1 MPPIHISNLRSSQHA
16 NDIEPSL
23 KIMNF
28 ESSTISRT
36 VPAGDDLE
44 ANRTP
49 HWPGQTKNDGNDDG
63 PNVEVAASVKH
74 MKGIPSRWYR
84 KVLDAGVEENGILPV
99 PIEER
104 TQTQHSNLFTV
115 FFTCLLC
122 VLPLPT
128 GALGT
133 TVYGL
138 KLRDVSLIILFFN
151 FVTCIPPA
159 IMGIGGYQ
167 TGMRQMIQARYS
179 FGLYFVVIPILLS
192 AGTATGFTL
201 MGTIVSGQ
209 AIAALNEKATIS
221 VNVGIGI
228 VCAISFVAALLGYR
242 AIHAW
247 QRWQWLPNLIAIAI
261 AAGCGGKQLMQQVEH
276 EPATVKGVIG
286 YGSLMAGYF
295 MTFGGTVSD
304 FTIYHDPKE
313 PKRKVFTYVY
323 LGLSTPA
330 TPLLILGAAIGGAIP
345 NNESWQTAW
354 DVYGVG
360 GVLAEMLAPAGGFGK
375 FVLVVLAL
383 SVVGNTLNSMYS
395 VALCLQML
403 LPVFTKVPRFFFI
416 IVTMAIMIPMA
427 IYAAAEWT
435 TSLENFLSIIG
446 YWAGCFDAIMI
457 EELVVFRKRDYSS
470 YDPEIWNK
478 GRYLPTGL
486 AAMGASLVSLGL
498 VIPSM
503 DTPWFTGPIGERIG
517 DLGFEAAFVVTGLA
531 YYPLRSLEIKWTGRI

>member
-1 MPPIHISNLRSSQHA
+1 MNSKPTIVDQMMPV
-16 NDIEPSL
+16 D
-23 KIMNF
+23 
-28 ESSTISRT
+28 
-36 VPAGDDLE
+36 DDLE
-44 ANRTP
+44 ANRSP
-49 HWPGQTKNDGNDDG
+49 HQIGQTKDDGNGNGTD
-63 PNVEVAASVKH
+63 VEAEVAVRKS
-74 MKGIPSRWYR
+74 MLSRWYR
-84 KVLDAGVEENGILPV
+84 KVLDAGVEENGIRPV
-99 PIEER
+99 PPEER

-138 KLRDVSLIILFFN
+138 KLRDVSLIIIFFN
-151 FVTCIPPA
+151 IVTCIPPA
-159 IMGIGGYQ
+159 LIGIGGYQ
-167 TGMRQMIQARYS
+167 TGMRQMVQARYA
-179 FGLYFVVIPILLS
+179 FGLCFVIIPILLS
-192 AGTATGFTL
+192 AGTVTGFTL

-209 AIAALNEKATIS
+209 AIAAVNEKAAIS

-228 VCAISFVAALLGYR
+228 VCAISFLTALFGYR

-247 QRWQWLPNLIAIAI
+247 QRWQWLPNLIAIVI
-261 AAGCGGKQLMQQVEH
+261 ATGCGGKQLMQQAEH

-313 PKRKVFTYVY
+313 SKRKVFTYVY
-323 LGLSTPA
+323 LGLFTPA

-360 GVLAEMLAPAGGFGK
+360 GVLAEMLEPAGGFGK
-375 FVLVVLAL
+375 FVLIVLAL
-383 SVVGNTLNSMYS
+383 SVVGNTLISSYS

-427 IYAAAEWT
+427 IYAAAEWA

-446 YWAGCFDAIMI
+446 YWAGCFDAVMI

-470 YDPEIWNK
+470 YDPKIWNK
-478 GRYLPTGL
+478 GRCLPTGL
-486 AAMGASLVSLGL
+486 AAIGASLVSLGL

-503 DTPWFTGPIGERIG
+503 DTPWFTGPIGGRIG
-517 DLGFEAAFVVTGLA
+517 DIGFEAAFVVTGLA
-531 YYPLRSLEIKWTGRI
+531 YYPLRSLEIKWMGRV